1 MNQDHNALLKDK
13 VLRQALEYALDKNR
27 IIREALKGDG
37 QIIGGPLLPTSPG
50 FSASTT
56 KSTFA
61 LDDANKLLDASWSRV
76 SADEYRKSR
85 HDALIKEMSEMT
97 SSTLT
102 ALVAT
107 STVSVATTTEQSLED
122 LVRDRLNEEIQ
133 AAQTFYRK
141 DKSGNILALNI
152 VTADTSEYKQVAE
165 LIAGSWQEIGVRTT
179 VELVSPKDIPRQIL
193 RERDYDVLLYGL
205 IIGSDPDQY
214 PFWHS
219 SQINFPGLNL
229 SRYSNRTVDD
239 LLVKARATTDL
250 SVLAS
255 LYEKFQEQII
265 SDRPAIFLYTPTYT
279 YATND
284 RIYGIVDNPVY
295 QPADRFN
302 LAASWYMKTKGQW
315 KVR

>member
-1 MNQDHNALLKDK
+1 
-13 VLRQALEYALDKNR
+13 
-27 IIREALKGDG
+27 LKGDG
-37 QIIGGPLLPTSPG
+37 QVIGGPLLPSSPG

-61 LDDANKLLDASWSRV
+61 LDDANKLLDANWSRV
-76 SADEYRKSR
+76 SADEYRKTR
-85 HDALIKEMSEMT
+85 HDALIKEMGEMA
-97 SSTLT
+97 SGTLA

-107 STVSVATTTEQSLED
+107 STTSAVTSTEQSLES
-122 LVRDRLNEEIQ
+122 LVQNRLNEEIQ

-141 DKSGNILALNI
+141 DKGGNILTLNI
-152 VTADTSEYKQVAE
+152 VTADTPEYKQVAE

-179 VELVSPKDIPRQIL
+179 VELVPSKDIPRQVL
-193 RERDYDVLLYGL
+193 KERDYDVLLYGL
-205 IIGSDPDQY
+205 IVGSDPDQY

-239 LLVKARATTDL
+239 LLVKARATTDV
-250 SVLAS
+250 SAVSS
-255 LYEKFQEQII
+255 LYEKIQDQII
-265 SDRPAIFLYTPTYT
+265 SDRPTIFLYTPTYT

-284 RIYGIVDNPVY
+284 RMYGIVDNPVY